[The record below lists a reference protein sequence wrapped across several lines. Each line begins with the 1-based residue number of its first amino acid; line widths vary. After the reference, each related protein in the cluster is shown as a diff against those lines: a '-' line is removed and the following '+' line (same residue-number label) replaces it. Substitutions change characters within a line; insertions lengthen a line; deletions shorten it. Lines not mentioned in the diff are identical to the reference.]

1 MANCG
6 CNDPYTNICR
16 QDIPYPQTSHESV
29 PSLIDNLVLA
39 LYGEV
44 TKYVEGGRVLWNIP
58 CDPSQSPA
66 EVPSIPRNEGEGLL
80 CYIMRVF
87 QLTVGQYSPFQ
98 FWAFTGNGSTQTF
111 SLPPS
116 NNTLASSYLVYING
130 VVQSPSPSVYTI
142 SNTTPVNLVFQSA
155 PANNAAITVV
165 NLGYTP
171 PSVIDVT
178 QSAATPTGSSQTQ
191 TVGAWLQQI
200 LLALSTP
207 SGGVPQGGLRW
218 AAIGNGIQTTLP
230 LTGAVSINPTAYLV
244 AIDGVVQDPAD
255 YSINTSAMPYSLVL
269 PQAIPNGSECVV
281 VSINSPI
288 AGWFTGSGS
297 PNGVLAAPI
306 GSIYVNQIGGQ
317 GNTFW
322 VKEVGIGNTGW
333 VALSSTPPSPSPAP
347 LSGNKWQFTGN
358 GATAIYNLTG
368 ATATQ
373 PQSYIVAI
381 DGVLQNPF
389 DYIINS
395 ASNPFQLILDQPV
408 PNASKLVVVG

>member
-29 PSLIDNLVLA
+29 PSLIDNLVHA
-39 LYGEV
+39 LYGDV

-58 CDPSQSPA
+58 CDPNQSA
-66 EVPSIPRNEGEGLL
+66 EVPTIPRNEGEGLL

-87 QLTVGQYSPFQ
+87 QANIGQYSPFQ
-98 FWAFTGNGSTQTF
+98 FWSFTGNGTNTTF
-111 SLPPS
+111 SLAPS
-116 NNTLASSYLVYING
+116 INTLASSYLVYING
-130 VVQSPSPSVYTI
+130 VVQSPSPSVYTV
-142 SNTTPVNLVFQSA
+142 SNTNPVNLVFQTA

-171 PSVIDVT
+171 PAVIDVT

-200 LLALSTP
+200 LAALSQP
-207 SGGVPQGGLRW
+207 NAGVPQGGLRW
-218 AAIGNGIQTTLP
+218 AAVGNGIQTTISLS
-230 LTGAVSINPTAYLV
+230 GAISINPTAYLV
-244 AIDGVVQDPAD
+244 AIDGVVQDPGD
-255 YSINTSAMPYSLVL
+255 YTINTSATPYSLVL

-281 VSINSPI
+281 VSINSPV

-347 LSGNKWQFTGN
+347 LSGSKWQFTGN